1 MSTRKSRMHDE
12 IAQHGR
18 QLQSI
23 FPKTRSLDPVALSK
37 KLHRLEAEAHRD
49 ATDWCNGDIN
59 ESAWGSSSDSVLDRL
74 DKILGFRAA
83 DINVFVNGDARGY
96 ALKIDDSVA
105 RNLSI
110 HKDWG
115 GYGII
120 SPTFEGETGSRTR
133 HRRQG

>member
-1 MSTRKSRMHDE
+1 MSTRKSRMYDE
-12 IAQHGR
+12 IRQHGS
-18 QLQSI
+18 QLQAI
-23 FPKTRSLDPVALSK
+23 FPKTRELDPVALSK
-37 KLHRLEAEAHRD
+37 KLHRLEAEAHHA

-59 ESAWGSSSDSVLDRL
+59 ESAWERSTASVLDRL

-83 DINVFVNGDARGY
+83 GIPVFVNGDARGY
-96 ALKIDDSVA
+96 ALKIDDTDA
-105 RNLSI
+105 RNLHI

-133 HRRQG
+133 RRRQG